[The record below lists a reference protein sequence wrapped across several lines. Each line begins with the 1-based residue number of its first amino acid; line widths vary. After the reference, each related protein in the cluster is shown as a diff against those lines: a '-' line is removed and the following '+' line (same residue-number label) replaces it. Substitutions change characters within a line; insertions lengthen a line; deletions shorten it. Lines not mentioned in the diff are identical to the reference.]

1 MENTFKDFIE
11 IGAKEYKAYN
21 EMVDKC
27 NALQKTYEEDSKFL
41 QIMINLS
48 PETEK
53 KALELID
60 QFGLI
65 KALQESTK
73 TMNGK

>member
-1 MENTFKDFIE
+1 
-11 IGAKEYKAYN
+11 
-21 EMVDKC
+21 MVDRNK
-27 NALQKTYEEDSKFL
+27 ALEKTYEEDSKFL